1 MDLFDQR
8 AAIDE
13 SEGQYGL
20 SGEMKKTQYVL
31 QLLGAPWCP
40 DTLKC
45 ILVAAEQ
52 GMEMTCGLVDV
63 SENEQNSSDYLAVSP
78 LGVTPALKESDYTTA
93 GVRAITEFINARGL
107 GNTLIPMNAVQASD
121 QDCWIEIARTQA
133 EPAINT
139 LVAESVCSDN
149 GDAAKIDEAKSALGP
164 VLDQVNDALGKND
177 FIVGKNFSLADIH
190 WEADMHLLG
199 LSAGNDLIESRGNIK
214 NWMVNLSN
222 KKSACGQDVKAASF
236 LPSAADIKAKKLPPI
251 IKIEDF

>member
-8 AAIDE
+8 AAVDE

-20 SGEMKKTQYVL
+20 SGEMKKTQYIL

-52 GMEMTCGLVDV
+52 GMEMTCGLLDV
-63 SENEQNSSDYLAVSP
+63 SENEQNSSDFLAISE
-78 LGVTPALKESDYTTA
+78 LGVTPALKESDYTVA

-139 LVAESVCSDN
+139 LVAECVCSDN
-149 GDAAKIDEAKSALGP
+149 GDMAKVDEAKATLGP
-164 VLDQVNDALGKND
+164 ILDQVNDNLGKNA
-177 FIVGKNFSLADIH
+177 FMVGKNFSLADIH
-190 WEADMHLLG
+190 WEADMHLLS
-199 LSAGNDLIESRGNIK
+199 LTAGNDLIESRGNIK
-214 NWMVNLSN
+214 NWIQKLKD